1 MKSDILMTLVL
12 LVVDISQGLQSI
24 DITHLVDNQGKCG
37 RGKCQRMNYSM
48 SSEAINN
55 IGPDCNSS
63 AIPSGEK
70 YPTEL
75 GPVQIQRVSI
85 DNHIK
90 ERSKFTLSIDFTPT
104 KTVSQGTFDCAMS
117 TGKFESDK
125 SWNAGKNLVKRHRI
139 IKGVKD
145 NKAVAT
151 LIVEGKV
158 PTGLGPKSKVKNQ
171 LMALLI
177 FTNGQNRD

>member
-1 MKSDILMTLVL
+1 M
-12 LVVDISQGLQSI
+12 
-24 DITHLVDNQGKCG
+24 C
-37 RGKCQRMNYSM
+37 
-48 SSEAINN
+48 N

-63 AIPSGEK
+63 AISSGEK

-75 GPVQIQRVSI
+75 GPVQIQRVVI

-117 TGKFESDK
+117 TGNFESDK
-125 SWNAGKNLVKRHRI
+125 SWNAGKNLVKRHSVS
-139 IKGVKD
+139 KGVKD

-158 PTGLGPKSKVKNQ
+158 PAGLGPKSKVKKLNQ
-171 LMALLI
+171 LMVLFI
-177 FTNGQNRD
+177 FTNGRNQD